1 MCLRNPPLLSPQLTL
16 SAIFPPAKRYP
27 WLRFPPRAA
36 NSHSASES
44 RSASGHL
51 EIEQEEWLVG
61 TEQSVS
67 RGTPVTLLE
76 GSAGVIGYVYE
87 TWRDDVKP
95 WSHSQNN
102 LYNKEFKFDGDELF
116 FIIIGIKESNIA
128 NEICKIVNGGEII
141 G

>member
-1 MCLRNPPLLSPQLTL
+1 MKSCYNIIGWLSILFGVMVGLLGCTDELFYSSNVGTPSDVICFTASL
-16 SAIFPPAKRYP
+16 S
-27 WLRFPPRAA
+27 

-87 TWRDDVKP
+87 TWSEDVKP

-102 LYNKEFKFDGDELF
+102 LYNKEFKFDGDELTAA
-116 FIIIGIKESNIA
+116 SN
-128 NEICKIVNGGEII
+128 NVR
-141 G
+141 